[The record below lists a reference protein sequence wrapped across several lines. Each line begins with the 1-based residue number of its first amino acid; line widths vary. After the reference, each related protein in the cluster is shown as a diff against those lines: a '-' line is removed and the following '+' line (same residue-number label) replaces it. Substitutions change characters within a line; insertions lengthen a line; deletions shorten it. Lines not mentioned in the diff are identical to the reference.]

1 MQVFF
6 QMIENENCDA
16 PARQVASWPHR
27 THNLEGMGPHAVAT
41 DELQEDS
48 MSEIK
53 PVIEVSGWN
62 AMECVA
68 ENYRFMSSVKNSY
81 RDTIDRTRLRSVRAH
96 KVSRKVKSTTAIMQL
111 FLRSG
116 VSSYEREVLEA
127 DRTGLENVSLHETA
141 HEIGVIG
148 KAMSYES
155 KHVMLTE
162 EQLRASGNSTCV
174 PGEYRVFRA
183 ELIDGPKKGR
193 LLLERC
199 E

>member
-27 THNLEGMGPHAVAT
+27 THNLEGVGPHAVAT

-68 ENYRFMSSVKNSY
+68 ENYR
-81 RDTIDRTRLRSVRAH
+81 LRSVRAH

-111 FLRSG
+111 FLQRG

-174 PGEYRVFRA
+174 PGEYRVFRT
-183 ELIDGPKKGR
+183 ELVDGPKKGR

>member
-27 THNLEGMGPHAVAT
+27 THNLEGVGPHAVAT

-96 KVSRKVKSTTAIMQL
+96 KSPARSSRPPPSC
-111 FLRSG
+111 SC
-116 VSSYEREVLEA
+116 SC
-127 DRTGLENVSLHETA
+127 
-141 HEIGVIG
+141 
-148 KAMSYES
+148 
-155 KHVMLTE
+155 
-162 EQLRASGNSTCV
+162 RAG
-174 PGEYRVFRA
+174 
-183 ELIDGPKKGR
+183 
-193 LLLERC
+193 
-199 E
+199 